1 MVRARCSRVAM
12 PLSEGARGMKVWRRR
27 RFAAYAD
34 PGPLT
39 PAQVAALRARSERV
53 HSIIVACSL
62 LGSAVLCLV
71 LAALFGWGVEP
82 YQPALVVWCCVA
94 SAILF
99 VALGYALKGREL
111 PAVITLFVVSW
122 VSIVMVVAEVSAGLS
137 IESHLFGIAVL
148 SFVLV
153 QRERT
158 LLRIGLAS
166 GAIAA
171 YLLCELRWPEGHAGS
186 ELDPEIAQQFATGNR
201 IVAGLLIG
209 AALVLTELR
218 HRTMMRMLRGAARYG
233 ELRATTDELT
243 GVYNRR
249 PVIAQLAEWSE
260 RGRGNYAIALI
271 DLDHFKTINDEY
283 GHDCGDATI
292 RTVAN
297 TLREHFR
304 DSDMVSRW
312 GGDEFLVLMPGVRHA
327 DLQPI
332 LERLRT
338 AVSELETPC
347 AGHSHLVSVS
357 IGAAMG
363 AIGQSPD
370 ECIAAAD
377 HALYRAKEE
386 GRNRVVTVG
395 TARPT
400 SALGRPEPGES
411 DDGDWST
418 LPVLRDNL

>member
-1 MVRARCSRVAM
+1 
-12 PLSEGARGMKVWRRR
+12 MKVWRRR

-39 PAQVAALRARSERV
+39 PAQVQALRARSERV
-53 HSIIVACSL
+53 HSIIVAASL
-62 LGSAVLCLV
+62 LGSALVCLA
-71 LAALFGWGVEP
+71 LASLFWWGVEP
-82 YQPALVVWCCVA
+82 HHPVVVIWCVGA
-94 SAILF
+94 SAILIC
-99 VALGYALKGREL
+99 ALGYALKGREL
-111 PAVITLFVVSW
+111 PAVITMFVVSW
-122 VSIVMVVAEVSAGLS
+122 LTIMMVVAEVSAGLS

-153 QRERT
+153 QRE
-158 LLRIGLAS
+158 LPWLRIGLAS
-166 GAIAA
+166 GAIIA
-171 YLLCELRWPEGHAGS
+171 YLICEMRWPEGQGAS
-186 ELDPEIAQQFATGNR
+186 ELDPAIAQQFATANR
-201 IVAGLLIG
+201 VLAGLLIG
-209 AALVLTELR
+209 AALVLSELR
-218 HRTMMRMLRGAARYG
+218 HRSMMRMLRGAARYG

-249 PVIAQLAEWSE
+249 PVIAQLAEWSQ

-283 GHDCGDATI
+283 GHDCGDTTI
-292 RTVAN
+292 RVVAK
-297 TLREHFR
+297 TLRDHFR

-332 LERLRT
+332 LDRLRV
-338 AVSELETPC
+338 AVGELDMPC
-347 AGHSHLVSVS
+347 EGHRHHVSVS

-395 TARPT
+395 TSRPT
-400 SALGRPEPGES
+400 SALGRPEPGEL
-411 DDGDWST
+411 DEGGWAT
-418 LPVLRDNL
+418 LPVVRDNL